1 MRSRCCAVTASR
13 SRSRFQTTTG
23 AGNTGRRS
31 MYQGTRET
39 KSFFTSDPASREDN
53 GFYTRDKG
61 LSKRVITTATFGS
74 NTIFDAGAT
83 YTVFKVGDLIQ
94 ITGTAGGLNNGDRTV
109 LAVTA
114 SQLTV
119 DLPVHTEGPT
129 AGVEIR
135 TQ

>member
-1 MRSRCCAVTASR
+1 
-13 SRSRFQTTTG
+13 
-23 AGNTGRRS
+23 

-39 KSFFTSDPASREDN
+39 KSFLTSDPASREDN

-61 LSKRVITTATFGS
+61 LSKRVITNATFGPG
-74 NTIFDAGAT
+74 NVIFDAGAT

-94 ITGTAGGLNNGDRTV
+94 ITGTQGGQNNGERTV

-119 DLPVHTEGPT
+119 DLPVKTEGPT